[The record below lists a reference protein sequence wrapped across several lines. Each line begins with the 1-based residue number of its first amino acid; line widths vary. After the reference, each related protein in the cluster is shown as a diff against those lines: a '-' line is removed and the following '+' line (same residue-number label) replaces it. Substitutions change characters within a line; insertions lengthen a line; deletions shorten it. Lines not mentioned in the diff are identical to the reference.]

1 MKKVVALSLVL
12 AFILGAI
19 LSINSFSDVFAASN
33 SDDVDQSIQKYV
45 EKQKELK
52 DQRNRYKYDPL
63 GHYGLMSHGTE
74 KWYEFK
80 EKTGGGIAVSI
91 KDMVWMWYVIA
102 TSLVTEIVFQM
113 FNLDIVN
120 LFQAQLQDFTSS
132 LAGKITTNLITFG
145 MAVMS
150 VYIVIKAYLKQDFGA
165 FFKLLGLILLSLIM
179 LFSIQSEKF
188 NYIGIA
194 DTVSKSV
201 ENTII
206 SVPFDPVG
214 DSTSEDIGI
223 NGSTAVS
230 MENKVFDALV
240 VKPYLSLTYDD
251 LDKSKIDSKRK
262 KGYKVDDYLKA
273 SPFKDKGIDKRDKIA
288 KYETEDME
296 NTTISNA
303 NAWTV
308 VGNVFIY
315 FVGLVVQGF
324 VFGLLSIVRIGLQ
337 FAFLLLLALLP
348 VVLLMSFF
356 PTLEKGLFGWAKA
369 VGFIIIG
376 KAMIVFF
383 IVFVMAIMS
392 FVYRMQEVANDSIS
406 VTIFFTIAF
415 AIACIWVYFQ
425 RNTIMATVFS
435 GGEISTRQLQRG
447 DSNFASAT
455 KNTGSRAKQVA
466 GAGAGGM
473 KKGVGKV
480 ASGARSMFTTNK
492 SDTKANST
500 NRQQFD
506 ETANNYNQSEA
517 RQNQN
522 TTMNENVKSDNK
534 EDTRVNSNEQF
545 NDGNEGNTSEERKS
559 NETNTNQPNFQ
570 EHSQTRN
577 ESEQRSNQND
587 YQNNNQNS
595 NQRSNMQTNDKFSN
609 QEHTNDNSVHRKEN
623 TNQPKENQFR
633 PNNPNNTPITRYE
646 ANKQSE
652 ASRQTEANRQPQNSR
667 QAPREVPK
675 PQKPQHKE
683 DVKINHNPRVQNHNH
698 ETVRNLKRYNVNSN
712 QNYKL
717 NRNNNLSSKTN
728 SRTRTTYLSNKDDE

>member
-1 MKKVVALSLVL
+1 MKKVIALSLVL
-12 AFILGAI
+12 AFILGAV
-19 LSINSFSDVFAASN
+19 LSINSFYNVSADSN
-33 SDDVDQSIQKYV
+33 SNDINKSITDYV
-45 EKQKELK
+45 EKQDKLK
-52 DQRNRYKYDPL
+52 KQRERYKYDPL

-113 FNLDIVN
+113 FNLDIIS

-132 LAGKITTNLITFG
+132 LAGKIITNLVTFG

-150 VYIVIKAYLKQDFGA
+150 VYIVIKAYMKQDFGA

-214 DSTSEDIGI
+214 DSSSKDIGI

-262 KGYKVDDYLKA
+262 KGFKVDDYLKA
-273 SPFKDKGIDKRDKIA
+273 SPFKDDGIKKRDEIA

-303 NAWTV
+303 NAWTI
-308 VGNVFIY
+308 VGNIFIY
-315 FVGLVVQGF
+315 FLGLVVQGF
-324 VFGLLSIVRIGLQ
+324 VFGLLSVVRIGLQ

-392 FVYRMQEVANDSIS
+392 FVYRMQDVANDSIS

-447 DSNFASAT
+447 DSNFANAS
-455 KNTGSRAKQVA
+455 KNTGNKARQVA
-466 GAGAGGM
+466 GSGASGF
-473 KKGVGKV
+473 KKGAGKV
-480 ASGARSMFTTNK
+480 ASGARSMFTNNK
-492 SDTKANST
+492 SNTKANST

-559 NETNTNQPNFQ
+559 NETNTHQPNFQ

-587 YQNNNQNS
+587 YQNNNE
-595 NQRSNMQTNDKFSN
+595 RSNIQANDRFSN
-609 QEHTNDNSVHRKEN
+609 QEHSNDNSVHRKESN
-623 TNQPKENQFR
+623 SQPKENQFR

-652 ASRQTEANRQPQNSR
+652 NKQPQNSR

-675 PQKPQHKE
+675 PQRPQHKE
-683 DVKINHNPRVQNHNH
+683 NVNINHNPRVQNHNH

-717 NRNNNLSSKTN
+717 NRSNNLSSKTN

>member
-1 MKKVVALSLVL
+1 MKKVIALSLVL

-19 LSINSFSDVFAASN
+19 FSINSLKNVFADSN
-33 SDDVDQSIQKYV
+33 SDEINQSITDYV
-45 EKQKELK
+45 EKQDELK
-52 DQRNRYKYDPL
+52 EQRNRYEYDPL
-63 GHYGLMSHGTE
+63 GHYSLMSHGTE

-113 FNLDIVN
+113 FNLDIIS

-132 LAGKITTNLITFG
+132 LAGKIITNLVTFG
-145 MAVMS
+145 MAIMS
-150 VYIVIKAYLKQDFGA
+150 VYIIIKAYMKQDFGA

-188 NYIGIA
+188 NYIGMA

-214 DSTSEDIGI
+214 DSSSEGIGI
-223 NGSTAVS
+223 NGSTAVA

-240 VKPYLSLTYDD
+240 VKPYLSLTYDN

-262 KGYKVDDYLKA
+262 KGYKVDDFLKA

-303 NAWTV
+303 NAWTI
-308 VGNVFIY
+308 VGNIFIY
-315 FVGLVVQGF
+315 FLGLVVQGF

-348 VVLLMSFF
+348 IILLMSFF

-392 FVYRMQEVANDSIS
+392 FVYRMQDVANDNVS

-447 DSNFASAT
+447 DSNLANAS
-455 KNTGSRAKQVA
+455 KNTGNKARQVA
-466 GAGAGGM
+466 GAGASAGASGI
-473 KKGVGKV
+473 KKGAGKV
-480 ASGARSMFTTNK
+480 ASGARTMFTTNK

-522 TTMNENVKSDNK
+522 TTMNENVKSDNN
-534 EDTRVNSNEQF
+534 EDTRVSKNEQF
-545 NDGNEGNTSEERKS
+545 NDGNEGNTSEERQS
-559 NETNTNQPNFQ
+559 NETNTHQPNFQ

-577 ESEQRSNQND
+577 DSEQRSNQND
-587 YQNNNQNS
+587 YQHNNE
-595 NQRSNMQTNDKFSN
+595 RSNIQANDRFSN
-609 QEHTNDNSVHRKEN
+609 QEHTNDNSVHRKETN
-623 TNQPKENQFR
+623 NQPKDNEFR

-646 ANKQSE
+646 ANKQVE
-652 ASRQTEANRQPQNSR
+652 KKQPQNSR
-667 QAPREVPK
+667 QAPNEVPK
-675 PQKPQHKE
+675 PQKPRQN
-683 DVKINHNPRVQNHNH
+683 VNINHNPKVQNQNHNH
-698 ETVRNLKRYNVNSN
+698 ETVKNLKRYNVNSN

-717 NRNNNLSSKTN
+717 NRSNNVSSRTN
-728 SRTRTTYLSNKDDE
+728 SRNRTTYLTNKDDE

>member
-1 MKKVVALSLVL
+1 MKKVISLSLVIAL
-12 AFILGAI
+12 VIGVIF
-19 LSINSFSDVFAASN
+19 SINTLDNVFAKDN
-33 SDDVDQSIQKYV
+33 SEEINQSIQDYV
-45 EKQKELK
+45 DKQDDIKE
-52 DQRNRYKYDPL
+52 QRERYNYDPL
-63 GHYGLMSHGTE
+63 GHYSLMSHGTE

-113 FNLDIVN
+113 FNLDIIS

-145 MAVMS
+145 MAIMS
-150 VYIVIKAYLKQDFGA
+150 IYIVIKAYMKQDFGA

-214 DSTSEDIGI
+214 DSSSKDIGI
-223 NGSTAVS
+223 NGSTAVA

-240 VKPYLSLTYDD
+240 VKPYLSLTYGE
-251 LDKSKIDSKRK
+251 LDKSKINSKRK

-273 SPFKDKGIDKRDKIA
+273 SPFKDKGIDKRDEIA
-288 KYETEDME
+288 KYESEDME
-296 NTTISNA
+296 NNTISNA
-303 NAWTV
+303 NAWTI
-308 VGNVFIY
+308 VGNIFIY
-315 FVGLVVQGF
+315 FLGLAIQGF

-376 KAMIVFF
+376 KAMIIFF

-392 FVYRMQEVANDSIS
+392 FVYRMQDVANDSIS

-415 AIACIWVYFQ
+415 AIACVWVYFQ

-447 DSNFASAT
+447 DSNFANAS
-455 KNTGSRAKQVA
+455 KNTGNKAVQVA
-466 GAGAGGM
+466 GAGAGGI
-473 KKGVGKV
+473 KKGAGKV

-492 SDTKANST
+492 SNSDVNSS
-500 NRQQFD
+500 NRQHFD

-517 RQNQN
+517 RQSQN
-522 TTMNENVKSDNK
+522 TTMNENVKADNT
-534 EDTRVNSNEQF
+534 EDTRVKNDEQF
-545 NDGNEGNTSEERKS
+545 NNGNHGNTSEERNS
-559 NETNTNQPNFQ
+559 NETNTHNPNFK
-570 EHSQTRN
+570 ENSQTRN

-587 YQNNNQNS
+587 YQHNDDHS
-595 NQRSNMQTNDKFSN
+595 NVQSNDKFSN
-609 QEHTNDNSVHRKEN
+609 QEHSNDNSVHRKDMN
-623 TNQPKENQFR
+623 NQPKNNQFV
-633 PNNPNNTPITRYE
+633 PNNPNNTPITRFE
-646 ANKQSE
+646 ANKLAQNNKPQS
-652 ASRQTEANRQPQNSR
+652 SR
-667 QAPREVPK
+667 QAPKEVSK
-675 PQKPQHKE
+675 PQKPQQNE
-683 DVKINHNPRVQNHNH
+683 NVRINHNPKIQNHNH
-698 ETVRNLKRYNVNSN
+698 ETVKNLKRYNVNSN

-717 NRNNNLSSKTN
+717 NRSNSMSNKTN
-728 SRTRTTYLSNKDDE
+728 SRTRTTYLSKKDDE

>member
-1 MKKVVALSLVL
+1 MKKVIALSLVL
-12 AFILGAI
+12 VFILGAI
-19 LSINSFSDVFAASN
+19 FSINSLNDVFADSN
-33 SDDVDQSIQKYV
+33 SNDVDQSIKDYV
-45 EKQKELK
+45 EKQDKLKE
-52 DQRNRYKYDPL
+52 QRNRYEYDPL

-113 FNLDIVN
+113 FNLDIIS

-132 LAGKITTNLITFG
+132 LAGKIITNLVTFG

-150 VYIVIKAYLKQDFGA
+150 VYIIIKAYMKQDFGA
-165 FFKLLGLILLSLIM
+165 FFKLLGLIFLSLVM

-214 DSTSEDIGI
+214 DSSSKEIGI

-262 KGYKVDDYLKA
+262 KGYKVDDYLKS
-273 SPFKDKGIDKRDKIA
+273 SPFKDEGIDKRDKIA

-303 NAWTV
+303 NAWTI
-308 VGNVFIY
+308 VGNIFIY
-315 FVGLVVQGF
+315 FLGLAVQGF

-392 FVYRMQEVANDSIS
+392 FVYRMQDVANDSIS

-415 AIACIWVYFQ
+415 AIACVWVYFQ

-435 GGEISTRQLQRG
+435 GGEISTRQLQKG
-447 DSNFASAT
+447 DSNFANAS
-455 KNTGSRAKQVA
+455 KNTGNKARQVA
-466 GAGAGGM
+466 GAGAGGF
-473 KKGVGKV
+473 KKGAGKV

-492 SDTKANST
+492 SDTKANSN
-500 NRQQFD
+500 NRQHFD
-506 ETANNYNQSEA
+506 ETASNYNQSEA

-522 TTMNENVKSDNK
+522 TTMNENVKSDNN

-559 NETNTNQPNFQ
+559 DETNTHQPNFQ

-587 YQNNNQNS
+587 YQHNNE
-595 NQRSNMQTNDKFSN
+595 RSNIQANDRFSN
-609 QEHTNDNSVHRKEN
+609 QEHTNDNSVHRKESN
-623 TNQPKENQFR
+623 NQPKDNQFR

-646 ANKQSE
+646 ANKQAE
-652 ASRQTEANRQPQNSR
+652 NKQPQNSR
-667 QAPREVPK
+667 QAPKEVPK
-675 PQKPQHKE
+675 PQKPQHK
-683 DVKINHNPRVQNHNH
+683 DNVNINHNPRVQNHNH

-712 QNYKL
+712 QSYKV
-717 NRNNNLSSKTN
+717 NRSNKTN

>member
-1 MKKVVALSLVL
+1 MKKVISLSLVIAL
-12 AFILGAI
+12 VIGVIF
-19 LSINSFSDVFAASN
+19 SINTLDNVFAKDN
-33 SDDVDQSIQKYV
+33 SEEINQSIQDYV
-45 EKQKELK
+45 DKQDEIK
-52 DQRNRYKYDPL
+52 DQRERYNYDPL
-63 GHYGLMSHGTE
+63 GHYSLMSHGTE

-113 FNLDIVN
+113 FNLDIIS

-145 MAVMS
+145 MAIMS
-150 VYIVIKAYLKQDFGA
+150 IYIVIKAYMKQDFGA

-214 DSTSEDIGI
+214 DSSSKDIGI
-223 NGSTAVS
+223 NGSTAVA

-240 VKPYLSLTYDD
+240 VKPYLSLTYGD
-251 LDKSKIDSKRK
+251 LDKSKINSKRK

-273 SPFKDKGIDKRDKIA
+273 SPFKDKGIDKRDEIA
-288 KYETEDME
+288 KYESEDME
-296 NTTISNA
+296 NNTISNA
-303 NAWTV
+303 NAWTI
-308 VGNVFIY
+308 VGNIFIY
-315 FVGLVVQGF
+315 FLGLAIQGF

-376 KAMIVFF
+376 KAMIIFF

-392 FVYRMQEVANDSIS
+392 FVYRMQDVANDSIS

-415 AIACIWVYFQ
+415 AIACVWVYFQ

-447 DSNFASAT
+447 DSNFANAS
-455 KNTGSRAKQVA
+455 KNTGNKAVQVA
-466 GAGAGGM
+466 GAGAGGI
-473 KKGVGKV
+473 KKGAGKV

-492 SDTKANST
+492 SNADVNSS
-500 NRQQFD
+500 NRQHFD

-522 TTMNENVKSDNK
+522 TTMNENVKADNT
-534 EDTRVNSNEQF
+534 EDNRVKNDEQF
-545 NDGNEGNTSEERKS
+545 NNGNQGNTSEERNS
-559 NETNTNQPNFQ
+559 NETNTHNPNFK
-570 EHSQTRN
+570 ENSQTRN

-587 YQNNNQNS
+587 YEHNNDHS
-595 NQRSNMQTNDKFSN
+595 NIQSNDKFNN
-609 QEHTNDNSVHRKEN
+609 QEHSNDNSVHRKDMN
-623 TNQPKENQFR
+623 NQPKDNHFV
-633 PNNPNNTPITRYE
+633 PNNPNNTPITRFE
-646 ANKQSE
+646 ANKLAQ
-652 ASRQTEANRQPQNSR
+652 NNKPQNSR
-667 QAPREVPK
+667 QAPKEVPK
-675 PQKPQHKE
+675 PQKPQQNE
-683 DVKINHNPRVQNHNH
+683 NVRINHNPKIQNHNH
-698 ETVRNLKRYNVNSN
+698 ETVKNLKRYNVNSN
-712 QNYKL
+712 QNYKM
-717 NRNNNLSSKTN
+717 NRNNNMSNKTN
-728 SRTRTTYLSNKDDE
+728 SRTRTTYLSKKDDE

>member
-1 MKKVVALSLVL
+1 MKKVISLSLVIAL
-12 AFILGAI
+12 VIGVIF
-19 LSINSFSDVFAASN
+19 SINTLDNVFAKDN
-33 SDDVDQSIQKYV
+33 SEEINQSIQDYV
-45 EKQKELK
+45 DKQDDIKE
-52 DQRNRYKYDPL
+52 QRERYNYDPL
-63 GHYGLMSHGTE
+63 GHYSLMSHGTE

-113 FNLDIVN
+113 FNLDIIS

-145 MAVMS
+145 MAIMS
-150 VYIVIKAYLKQDFGA
+150 IYIVIKAYMKQDFGA

-214 DSTSEDIGI
+214 DSSSKDIGI
-223 NGSTAVS
+223 NGSTAVA

-240 VKPYLSLTYDD
+240 VKPYLSLTYGE
-251 LDKSKIDSKRK
+251 LDKSKINSKRK

-273 SPFKDKGIDKRDKIA
+273 SPFKDKGIDKRDEIA
-288 KYETEDME
+288 KYESEDME
-296 NTTISNA
+296 NNTISNA
-303 NAWTV
+303 NAWTI
-308 VGNVFIY
+308 VGNIFIY
-315 FVGLVVQGF
+315 FLGLAIQGF

-376 KAMIVFF
+376 KAMIIFF

-392 FVYRMQEVANDSIS
+392 FVYRMQDVANDSIS

-415 AIACIWVYFQ
+415 AIACVWVYFQ

-447 DSNFASAT
+447 DSNFANAS
-455 KNTGSRAKQVA
+455 KNTGNKAVQVA
-466 GAGAGGM
+466 GAGAGGI
-473 KKGVGKV
+473 KKGAGKV

-492 SDTKANST
+492 SNTDVNSS
-500 NRQQFD
+500 NRQHFD

-517 RQNQN
+517 RQSQN
-522 TTMNENVKSDNK
+522 TTMNENVKADNT
-534 EDTRVNSNEQF
+534 EDTRVKNDEQF
-545 NDGNEGNTSEERKS
+545 NNGNQGNTSEERNS
-559 NETNTNQPNFQ
+559 NETNTHNPNFK
-570 EHSQTRN
+570 ENSQTRN

-587 YQNNNQNS
+587 YQHNNDHS
-595 NQRSNMQTNDKFSN
+595 NIQSNDKFNN
-609 QEHTNDNSVHRKEN
+609 QEHSNDNSVHRKDMN
-623 TNQPKENQFR
+623 NQPKDNQFV
-633 PNNPNNTPITRYE
+633 PNNPNNTPITRFE
-646 ANKQSE
+646 ANKLAQ
-652 ASRQTEANRQPQNSR
+652 NNKPQNSR
-667 QAPREVPK
+667 QAPTEVAK
-675 PQKPQHKE
+675 PQKPQQNE
-683 DVKINHNPRVQNHNH
+683 NVRINHNPKIQNHNH
-698 ETVRNLKRYNVNSN
+698 ETVKNLKRYNVNSN

-717 NRNNNLSSKTN
+717 NRSNNMSNKTN
-728 SRTRTTYLSNKDDE
+728 SRTRTTYLSKKDEE